1 MPTDKRQLPGPSA
14 VPNSELVSTPTAH
27 ETQDSQTL
35 LTQMIHNQQLQLAEY
50 FKSSKVAINTERFA
64 MEITLVA
71 RLAVVDGQ
79 YAAAGKLYELA
90 GKHIGA
96 IDTKNDLHQHVH
108 LHNQSSET
116 ELARAPDEA
125 LRKLVDEASLSRQL
139 REAMY
144 AKSKSEN
151 AK

>member
-1 MPTDKRQLPGPSA
+1 
-14 VPNSELVSTPTAH
+14 
-27 ETQDSQTL
+27 
-35 LTQMIHNQQLQLAEY
+35 MIHNQQLQLAEY

-144 AKSKSEN
+144 ARSKSEN